1 VNKTTPARPEAA
13 RAQSARADQSRQR
26 ILTAAAREF
35 GEHGLAGARTDRIAA
50 VAEVNKALLYYY
62 FESKEKLY
70 LAAIEMIAGEVRD
83 KSMAVFLRDATPG
96 ERVLRTALNH
106 FDRILAQRE
115 FQSLMQQ
122 EILRLQK
129 GESGAMPI
137 LVKRV
142 FEPLQAMFQSMLRE
156 GIASGELIEADLL
169 QFQLSTLG
177 ANVFYFLSAPIWRLV
192 LPVDPFDPKVLAERR
207 RALVRFLGSALFMD
221 RKHGAEVAERVL
233 ADTPM
238 PEFNPE
244 GSLYGRKNERTQ

>member
-1 VNKTTPARPEAA
+1 MNKNPPTRPESA
-13 RAQSARADQSRQR
+13 RTQSTRADQSRQR

-35 GEHGLAGARTDRIAA
+35 SEHGLAGARTDRIAA

-70 LAAIEMIAGEVRD
+70 LAALEMIAGEVRD
-83 KSMAVFLRDATPG
+83 RSMEVFLRDATPG

-106 FDRILAQRE
+106 FDRILSQRE

-122 EILRLQK
+122 EIMRLHK

-156 GIASGELIEADLL
+156 GMASGELIEADLL
-169 QFQLSTLG
+169 QFQLATLG

-192 LPVDPFDPKVLAERR
+192 LPLDPFEPSVLEERR

-221 RKHGAEVAERVL
+221 RKHGAELAERVL
-233 ADTPM
+233 ADSPM
-238 PEFNPE
+238 PEVDPE
-244 GSLYGRKNERTQ
+244 RTMYGRKNERTQ